1 MQPAHLLHAVGMPK
15 PLHLARDVAVHLGEA
30 VLAPIAIFYVVLVA
44 GGLHVAL
51 LAALGW
57 ALLAMLVRIVRN
69 GKPPTL
75 LVVATSL
82 ALLRVGLSAMSGS
95 AVVYFIQPT
104 ITTYLF
110 GAALLVSL
118 RLKQPLI
125 QRLANDFCPLPPEVV
140 SSAPLRRFFQR
151 LSLLWA
157 AVLLMNSSMTLGL
170 LLTVNTTVSVPLAL
184 FASAP
189 LFLLGLLAS
198 WKWFRSSL
206 RSGGYVLAW
215 GQTTP

>member
-1 MQPAHLLHAVGMPK
+1 MQPSHLLQAVGMPK
-15 PLHLARDVAVHLGEA
+15 PIHLARDVVVHLGEA
-30 VLAPIAIFYVVLVA
+30 VLAPIAVFYAVLVTT
-44 GGLHVAL
+44 GLHGAL
-51 LAALGW
+51 LAALSW
-57 ALLAMLVRIVRN
+57 ALLAMIVRVVRERRA
-69 GKPPTL
+69 PTL

-104 ITTYLF
+104 ITTFLF
-110 GAALLVSL
+110 AAALVFSL
-118 RLKQPLI
+118 KLKQPLI
-125 QRLANDFCPLPPEVV
+125 QRLANDFCPLPAEVV

-184 FASAP
+184 FASGP
-189 LFLLGLLAS
+189 LFLLGLYAS
-198 WKWFRSSL
+198 WRWFRSSL
-206 RSGGYVLAW
+206 RTGGFVLAW
-215 GQTTP
+215 GQAH